1 MRYSYGRHMALCRK
15 VNAAWDA
22 ERDKNVGRCG
32 YTQWAARINWCVKH
46 QVITAQE
53 ANMLMKYDGGWSN
66 RVNAGKKAKRDY
78 HRAVRRVWKQD
89 PFADYDG
96 RVRDKA
102 ICRTSSE
109 VKYRGD

>member
-1 MRYSYGRHMALCRK
+1 MYYSHGRLAFLCRK
-15 VNAAWDA
+15 VNEAWD
-22 ERDKNVGRCG
+22 KMQNSVGHRG

-46 QVITAQE
+46 QVITAKE
-53 ANMLMKYDGGWSN
+53 ANFLMKYDGGWNN
-66 RVNAGKKAKRDY
+66 RVGAGKGMRRDY
-78 HRAVRRVWKQD
+78 HKAVRRTWKQN
-89 PFADYDG
+89 PYADYGG